1 MFARMKTLSVC
12 MLAMLCPLSV
22 MACDNKADDPVSVV
36 QAQVD
41 AYNAHDVARFA
52 SCYADNVSITDLGG
66 KRPAVLGTAALK
78 QAYAFLATKPKEF
91 RVEIIQRVANGPIV
105 VDQEQV
111 MGLPADKGQPKALAV
126 YEVRDGKIQKVWFPP
141 RD

>member
-1 MFARMKTLSVC
+1 MVARMKIYPVLVLL
-12 MLAMLCPLSV
+12 MACPLSV
-22 MACDNKADDPVSVV
+22 AACDNKADDPVSVV

-41 AYNAHDVARFA
+41 AYNAHDVAKFA
-52 SCYADNVSITDLGG
+52 SCYADDVVITDLGG
-66 KRPAVLGTAALK
+66 QRPVVVGAAALK

-91 RVEIIQRVANGPIV
+91 RVEITRRVVNGPVV

-126 YEVRDGKIQKVWFPP
+126 YEVREGKIRKVWFPP

>member
-12 MLAMLCPLSV
+12 MLAMLYPLSA

-41 AYNAHDVARFA
+41 AYNAHDVAKFA
-52 SCYADNVSITDLGG
+52 SCYADDVSIIDLSG
-66 KRPAVLGTAALK
+66 KRPDIVGAAALK
-78 QAYAFLATKPKEF
+78 QAYAFLETKPKEF
-91 RVEIIQRVANGPIV
+91 RVEIVQRVVNGPVV
-105 VDQEQV
+105 VDQEQLF
-111 MGLPADKGQPKALAV
+111 GLPPDKGQPKALAI
-126 YEVRDGKIQKVWFPP
+126 YEVRDGKIQKAWFPP

>member
-1 MFARMKTLSVC
+1 MFAHTKMLSMS
-12 MLAMLCPLSV
+12 MLAMLFPLAAA
-22 MACDNKADDPVSVV
+22 ACDNKADDPISVV

-41 AYNAHDVARFA
+41 AYNAHDIAKFA
-52 SCYADNVSITDLGG
+52 SCYADNAIVRDLSA
-66 KRPAVLGTAALK
+66 KRPAITGVAALR

-91 RVEIIQRVANGPIV
+91 RVVITQRVVNGPIV

-111 MGLPADKGQPKALAV
+111 MGLPADKGQPKAIAI
-126 YEVRDGKIQKVWFPP
+126 YEVRDGKIQNVWFPP

>member
-1 MFARMKTLSVC
+1 MVARMKTLSVC
-12 MLAMLCPLSV
+12 MLAMLCPLSA

-41 AYNAHDVARFA
+41 AYNAHDVAKFA
-52 SCYADNVSITDLGG
+52 SCYADDVSITDLSG
-66 KRPAVLGTAALK
+66 KRPVVVGTAALK
-78 QAYAFLATKPKEF
+78 KAYAFLETKPKAF
-91 RVEIIQRVANGPIV
+91 RVEIVQRVVNGAVV
-105 VDQEQV
+105 VDQEQI

-126 YEVRDGKIQKVWFPP
+126 YEVREGKIQKVWFPP